1 MATKPRGAK
10 GALMSHAVP
19 GVTGEE
25 ILLKTALF
33 SQVPTDEA
41 ALLLPSLQPQTFNKG
56 DYIFREGD
64 TDHQMF
70 VIESGRVKLTRTS
83 RDERVQLLSIH
94 GRGEILGEIPVF
106 DPEGG
111 PRTASAVV
119 MMNNTTVASLTHEAL
134 FSWLNEHP
142 RVAINMLQ
150 VLANRMRK
158 NNERISDL
166 VFTDVPGRLAKTLL
180 DLAVRF
186 GAPTE
191 EGLVVPH
198 DLTQEELAQLVGSS
212 RETVNKALMDFTNRK
227 WIARKGRTIVIFQPG
242 KLIRRTRQ

>member
-1 MATKPRGAK
+1 MPD
-10 GALMSHAVP
+10 AVP
-19 GVTGEE
+19 SVTGEE

-33 SQVPTDEA
+33 SQVPADEA
-41 ALLLPSLQPQTFNKG
+41 AALLPSLQTETFNKG

-70 VIESGRVKLTRTS
+70 IIESGRVKLTRTS

-134 FSWLNEHP
+134 FAWLNEHP